1 MVVVGASS
9 SLLPSASRQTGRA
22 RVAAIAFM
30 IIGSVL
36 LIHSEYSKHTT
47 SLFEY
52 EHEGGHSGD
61 WKGTTDPADLTDDQV
76 VFKQFRPQIC
86 ASLNVKEVNFCRSR
100 MSGLMLI
107 MHGRTLMR
115 SSQLPQNL
123 GRIKMIQLVS
133 ILKKKLGLNG

>member
-22 RVAAIAFM
+22 RIAAITFM
-30 IIGSVL
+30 LISSVL
-36 LIHSEYSKHTT
+36 IIHSEYSKHTT

-76 VFKQFRPQIC
+76 IAR
-86 ASLNVKEVNFCRSR
+86 NF
-100 MSGLMLI
+100 
-107 MHGRTLMR
+107 
-115 SSQLPQNL
+115 
-123 GRIKMIQLVS
+123 
-133 ILKKKLGLNG
+133 LKYVAF